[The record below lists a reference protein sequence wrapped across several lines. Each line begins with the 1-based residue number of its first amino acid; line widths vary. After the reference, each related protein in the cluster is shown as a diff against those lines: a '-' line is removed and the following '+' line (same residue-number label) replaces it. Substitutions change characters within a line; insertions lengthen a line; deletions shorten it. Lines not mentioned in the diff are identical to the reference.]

1 LDGSIAEKKH
11 YLDEKNDVGEIHVEG
26 STIFY
31 QSKGNF
37 CSARPAGSW
46 KMSYEVTHKHNSL
59 VCWGCYWIMG
69 DIEVLKNYS
78 VAEEGRISF
87 FSCAKVVISGCI
99 AFVAGADTAIVLVAG
114 TDLAADIGIGS
125 AVDVEVV
132 GVVGCIWPEAQG
144 TQEGDAAAEDTKLTA
159 GSEADGKKEDW
170 PS

>member
-1 LDGSIAEKKH
+1 
-11 YLDEKNDVGEIHVEG
+11 
-26 STIFY
+26 
-31 QSKGNF
+31 
-37 CSARPAGSW
+37 
-46 KMSYEVTHKHNSL
+46 
-59 VCWGCYWIMG
+59 MG

-132 GVVGCIWPEAQG
+132 GVVGCI
-144 TQEGDAAAEDTKLTA
+144 
-159 GSEADGKKEDW
+159 
-170 PS
+170 